1 MVALAKRVLSIEPT
15 ESDQALLD
23 RALAKINSERFNN
36 QLTITARWAI
46 PSAVEP
52 RDLSQELNAL
62 PHEEQLR
69 VADAMQAYAER
80 DFARARDLIKP
91 LCRYELR
98 PIIGLYTSAL
108 RHLKEDIWFNTSQ
121 SVWVNDPDS
130 IAPAVASIEVKDD
143 LEQIL
148 VHPSLSSIGLKA
160 PRYVINYVLYHECI
174 HKALNTTAYNPH
186 PPLFRR
192 LESLA
197 DRREDAIAWLRKHKF
212 ATIEDVVV

>member
-1 MVALAKRVLSIEPT
+1 MVALAKRVLSTEPT
-15 ESDQALLD
+15 ESDHTLLD
-23 RALAKINSERFNN
+23 RALAKINSERFSN

-62 PHEEQLR
+62 PPDEQKQ

-91 LCRYELR
+91 LCHYELR
-98 PIIGLYTSAL
+98 PIIGLYTSTL

-121 SVWVNDPDS
+121 SVWVSDPDS

-148 VHPSLSSIGLKA
+148 VHPALSSIGLKA
-160 PRYVINYVLYHECI
+160 PRYVINYVLFHECL
-174 HKALNTTAYNPH
+174 HKALGTSGYNPH

-192 LESLA
+192 FEALA
-197 DRREDAIAWLRKHKF
+197 ERRESAIAWLRKHRF